1 MAKTFKE
8 VLDISKIKQIANDAR
23 ALLCEMQNSSIYWKE
38 ALESGLANYSTT
50 HSKLDSSTCWKE
62 TLKSGLA
69 NYSTTHSKLEYLAFK
84 AALSL
89 NICWAIGEYFF
100 EVILTP
106 FDTLVQQIGDYDTTV
121 EEYPFRMFK
130 TELI

>member
-50 HSKLDSSTCWKE
+50 HSKL
-62 TLKSGLA
+62 
-69 NYSTTHSKLEYLAFK
+69 EYLAFK

-89 NICWAIGEYFF
+89 NICLAIGEYFF

-106 FDTLVQQIGDYDTTV
+106 FDTLVQQIGDYDTSV
-121 EEYPFRMFK
+121 EEYPFRMFR

>member
-1 MAKTFKE
+1 MAKTFKDE
-8 VLDISKIKQIANDAR
+8 LGIPKITLIAEDAR
-23 ALLCEMQNSSIYWKE
+23 TLLNKMQ
-38 ALESGLANYSTT
+38 
-50 HSKLDSSTCWKE
+50 DSTCWKV

-69 NYSTTHSKLEYLAFK
+69 NYATTHSKLEYLAFK

-106 FDTLVQQIGDYDTTV
+106 LDTLVKQIGDSDSTV
-121 EEYPFRMFK
+121 ENYQFK
-130 TELI
+130 IFTSELI

>member
-1 MAKTFKE
+1 MAKAKTFKE
-8 VLDISKIKQIANDAR
+8 VLGNKEIKLIAKDAR
-23 ALLCEMQNSSIYWKE
+23 DLLCAMQ
-38 ALESGLANYSTT
+38 
-50 HSKLDSSTCWKE
+50 DSTCWKE

-69 NYSTTHSKLEYLAFK
+69 NYATTHSKLEYLAFK

-106 FDTLVQQIGDYDTTV
+106 LDTLVKQIGDSDSTV
-121 EEYPFRMFK
+121 ENYQFK
-130 TELI
+130 IFTSELI